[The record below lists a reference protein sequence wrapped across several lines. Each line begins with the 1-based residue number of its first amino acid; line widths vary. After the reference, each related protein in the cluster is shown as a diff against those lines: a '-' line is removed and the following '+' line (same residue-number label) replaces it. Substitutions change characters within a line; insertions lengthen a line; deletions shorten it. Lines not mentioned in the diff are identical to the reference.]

1 MCWVGLYRMWG
12 GGAGLGATG
21 AVGFCCRNTIRKSWW
36 KLWKKKTFISISYLG
51 SLCLCRRPGW
61 QQLWCPGLRPW
72 CWAPQRS
79 TWDGRGGSRPSSCWH
94 QWTQSK
100 LRLRMCC
107 RRAREHEVSF
117 YGYKYKYICIANHFS
132 TVKSDKNIIFEKT
145 KVLIK
150 YRQIK
155 LQ

>member
-107 RRAREHEVSF
+107 RRAREHEVF
-117 YGYKYKYICIANHFS
+117 MVI
-132 TVKSDKNIIFEKT
+132 NINIYVLQITSVLSNQT
-145 KVLIK
+145 KILYLRK
-150 YRQIK
+150 QRYW
-155 LQ
+155 